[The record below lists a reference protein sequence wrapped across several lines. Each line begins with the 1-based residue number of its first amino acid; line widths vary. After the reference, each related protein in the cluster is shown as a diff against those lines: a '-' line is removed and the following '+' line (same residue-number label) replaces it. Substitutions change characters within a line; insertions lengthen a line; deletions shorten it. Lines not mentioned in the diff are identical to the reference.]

1 MQLNLNDRIP
11 KYLQI
16 YEYLHGMI
24 RRSKIELGDK
34 LPTEMELAERFGVN
48 RMTVRKAFDKLV
60 VEKIVARKRG
70 QGTYLIAKT
79 PAEFIYSLDITT
91 GFFKDIHNYG
101 LSPGSRT
108 LKVEV
113 IEANKKT
120 AALLGLNNNDMRV
133 IFMLRVFYAD
143 DDPIMIEKNYMSYS
157 EFKDLLNMDL
167 SGLRYPLLK
176 EKYNII
182 PHHSDQTF
190 TAVICDDAA
199 KKLFGFSKPQACVEL
214 EFVVYDNSN
223 VPIEVGYYLYRGD
236 RYRFNI
242 NSIEYLVD

>member
-1 MQLNLNDRIP
+1 MQLNLNDRVP

-24 RRSKIELGDK
+24 RRNKIQLGDR
-34 LPTEMELAERFGVN
+34 LPTEMELSERFGVN

-60 VEKIVARKRG
+60 IEKMVDRKRG
-70 QGTYLIAKT
+70 QGTYLIAT
-79 PAEFIYSLDITT
+79 APAEFIYSLDITT
-91 GFFKDIHNYG
+91 GFFKDISNYG
-101 LSPGSRT
+101 LCPTSRT
-108 LKVEV
+108 LRVEV
-113 IEANKKT
+113 VKANEKI
-120 AALLGLNNNDMRV
+120 AAFLGLNSDNRV
-133 IFMLRVFYAD
+133 ISMLRVFYAD
-143 DDPIMIEKNYMSYS
+143 DDPIMIEKNYMPYS

-176 EKYNII
+176 EKYNIV
-182 PHHSDQTF
+182 PHHTNQTF

-199 KKLFGFSKPQACVEL
+199 KKIFGFSKPQACVEL